1 MSVPKII
8 FLCSGDHLC
17 RGLIAKS
24 ILQLL
29 DEEMDVS
36 FAGIP
41 PLGAFSEEQMIAI
54 EKLGYKLD
62 DDGVKPF
69 DAYLGFEFDYLVT
82 LCHKA
87 REQLKK
93 IPLHYK
99 MKLHLEFTDF
109 CTQGATVEET
119 VDLFRKFRDEIEN
132 ELGYFY
138 YHILDRQSR

>member
-8 FLCSGDHLC
+8 FLCSGNHLC

-29 DEEMDVS
+29 DGKLDVS

-41 PLGAFSEEQMIAI
+41 PLVAFSEEQMIAI

-62 DDGVKPF
+62 DDEVEPF
-69 DAYLGFEFDYLVT
+69 DAYLGFEFDYLIT

-87 REQLKK
+87 REQLKT
-93 IPLHYK
+93 IPLHYR

-109 CTQGATVEET
+109 CTQGATVDET

-138 YHILDRQSR
+138 YHILDRQGR